1 MMYKAIEVEK
11 IKVSP
16 EATRHLM
23 RVFNCTAA
31 VVSLALDGTRDN
43 DTSRKIR
50 HVAMTQLGGIKV
62 QDVKWVKSK

>member
-1 MMYKAIEVEK
+1 MIYKAIEVEK

-23 RVFNCTAA
+23 RVFNCTPA

-50 HVAMTQLGGIKV
+50 HVAMTQLGGVKV
-62 QDVKWVKSK
+62 MDVKWVKTK

>member
-1 MMYKAIEVEK
+1 MIYKAIEVEK

-16 EATRHLM
+16 EAT